1 VSQVA
6 FDGLVMTTAPG
17 LVMTP
22 RATSER
28 LVTESWARI
37 GSRAARLVDVGTG
50 SGAIAIAIAMRCPNA
65 FVWATDSDCRA
76 IALARANVRNHRLDD
91 RVFVR
96 LGDLLAPV
104 PAPVD
109 LIVANLP
116 YLAAESVCE
125 HAELRREPFVAVF
138 AAGDGLGPY
147 RRLVDAATGWLT
159 HDGSLL
165 LQLDE
170 RVVVARRGELP
181 ALRAALSAG
190 VDDAI
195 RGVIGRFG
203 A

>member
-1 VSQVA
+1 
-6 FDGLVMTTAPG
+6 
-17 LVMTP
+17 
-22 RATSER
+22 
-28 LVTESWARI
+28 
-37 GSRAARLVDVGTG
+37 
-50 SGAIAIAIAMRCPNA
+50 
-65 FVWATDSDCRA
+65 
-76 IALARANVRNHRLDD
+76 
-91 RVFVR
+91 
-96 LGDLLAPV
+96 
-104 PAPVD
+104 
-109 LIVANLP
+109 
-116 YLAAESVCE
+116 
-125 HAELRREPFVAVF
+125 VAVF

>member
-1 VSQVA
+1 
-6 FDGLVMTTAPG
+6 
-17 LVMTP
+17 MTP
-22 RATSER
+22 RATSEQ
-28 LVTESWARI
+28 LVAASWVRI

-76 IALARANVRNHRLDD
+76 IALARANVRNHRLDN

-104 PAPVD
+104 PAPAD

-125 HAELRREPFVAVF
+125 HAELRKEPLAAVF
-138 AAGDGLGPY
+138 AAGDGLDPC

-159 HDGSLL
+159 RDGSLL
-165 LQLDE
+165 LQLDG

-181 ALRAALSAG
+181 ALRAALSG
-190 VDDAI
+190 DGDAV
-195 RGVIGRFG
+195 RGVVARF
-203 A
+203 AA